1 MLDIR
6 ELLNARIRVAQA
18 YELAKDCCVGITT
31 RIALERRQR
40 RGILGDGICPG
51 SWRLRRS
58 GKGAGGKDEGKI
70 QGREG

>member
-1 MLDIR
+1 MLDMR

-40 RGILGDGICPG
+40 RGILGDVVRAHFG
-51 SWRLRRS
+51 RS
-58 GKGAGGKDEGKI
+58 EGL
-70 QGREG
+70 